1 MKKILLI
8 SVVIFG
14 IGLTAHAQLGEPT
27 TNVKDTF
34 HISSVFYNGTAL
46 GRADWPDTI
55 IVEDALNVYIAKY
68 IYVKGKLKY
77 TWVDGNIYEA
87 TCNGKTIPMTI
98 KQQEKY
104 TIGDYE
110 FIVKGEKPNRSTND
124 IHYVSFAGEKQ
135 SGGSGFSLA
144 GRSARSLP
152 SPEYRGNREGKI
164 VVKIWVDRIGNVT
177 QVSAPEKGSTMTDAE
192 LVRTAKEAALKAKF
206 SAKEDAPEVQT
217 GTVTYVFR
225 SH

>member
-8 SVVIFG
+8 SVVVFG

-34 HISSVFYNGTAL
+34 RISNVFYNGTAL
-46 GRADWPDTI
+46 NKADWPDTI

-68 IYVKGKLKY
+68 IYVKGKLKR
-77 TWVDGNIYEA
+77 TWVDENSYES

-98 KQQEKY
+98 KRQEKY

-110 FIVKGEKPNRSTND
+110 FIVKREEPNTSTNVNHNT
-124 IHYVSFAGEKQ
+124 IISEERL
-135 SGGSGFSLA
+135 SGGVGFSLA
-144 GRSARSLP
+144 GRSARALP
-152 SPEYRGNREGKI
+152 SPNTSTQKQGKV
-164 VVKIWVDRIGNVT
+164 VVKIWVDRAGNVT
-177 QVSAPEKGSTMTDAE
+177 QTSAPEKGSTVTDAA
-192 LVRTAKEAALKAKF
+192 LVRQAKAAALKAKF

-217 GTVTYVFR
+217 GTLTYVFR
-225 SH
+225 SN

>member
-8 SVVIFG
+8 CVVVFG

-34 HISSVFYNGTAL
+34 HIISVYYNGKAL

-68 IYVKGKLKY
+68 VYVKGKLKE
-77 TWVDGNIYEA
+77 TWVGENRYEA

-98 KQQEKY
+98 KWQEKY

-110 FIVKGEKPNRSTND
+110 FIVKKEDSNTSTTVN
-124 IHYVSFAGEKQ
+124 HNALSAGRRP
-135 SGGSGFSLA
+135 SVGSGFSLT

-152 SPEYRGNREGKI
+152 SPAYQGNREGKI

-177 QVSAPEKGSTMTDAE
+177 QVSAPEKGSTITDAE
-192 LVRTAKEAALKAKF
+192 LVLTAKEAALKAKF
-206 SAKEDAPEVQT
+206 NPKEDAPEMQT

>member
-8 SVVIFG
+8 SVVVFG

-27 TNVKDTF
+27 TNEKDTF

-46 GRADWPDTI
+46 GKADWPDTI

-68 IYVKGKLKY
+68 VYVKGKLKY
-77 TWVDGNIYEA
+77 TWVDGNVYEA
-87 TCNGKTIPMTI
+87 TCNGKTIPMRI
-98 KQQEKY
+98 KRQEKY

-110 FIVKGEKPNRSTND
+110 FIVKEETPNTSTNYN
-124 IHYVSFAGEKQ
+124 HYVSSAGGKTA
-135 SGGSGFSLA
+135 GGSGSSLA

-152 SPEYRGNREGKI
+152 SPAYRGNREGKI

-177 QVSAPEKGSTMTDAE
+177 QVSAPEMGSTMTDAE
-192 LVRTAKEAALKAKF
+192 SVRTAKEAALKAKF

-225 SH
+225 SN

>member
-8 SVVIFG
+8 SVVVFG

-77 TWVDGNIYEA
+77 GLNFCIISNI
-87 TCNGKTIPMTI
+87 
-98 KQQEKY
+98 
-104 TIGDYE
+104 
-110 FIVKGEKPNRSTND
+110 IVPGADS
-124 IHYVSFAGEKQ
+124 AGVQ
-135 SGGSGFSLA
+135 PLCSSDS
-144 GRSARSLP
+144 
-152 SPEYRGNREGKI
+152 
-164 VVKIWVDRIGNVT
+164 
-177 QVSAPEKGSTMTDAE
+177 
-192 LVRTAKEAALKAKF
+192 F
-206 SAKEDAPEVQT
+206 SAFSIAVS
-217 GTVTYVFR
+217 R
-225 SH
+225 

>member
-8 SVVIFG
+8 SVVVFG

-110 FIVKGEKPNRSTND
+110 FIVKKDPNTSTIVNHNV
-124 IHYVSFAGEKQ
+124 IISEGRL
-135 SGGSGFSLA
+135 SGGVGFSLS
-144 GRSARSLP
+144 GRSAKTLP
-152 SPEYRGNREGKI
+152 SPNTSTQKQGKV
-164 VVKIWVDRIGNVT
+164 VVKIWVDRAGNVT
-177 QVSAPEKGSTMTDAE
+177 QTSAPEKGSTVTDAA
-192 LVRTAKEAALKAKF
+192 LVRQAKAAALNAKF

>member
-8 SVVIFG
+8 SVVVFG
-14 IGLTAHAQLGEPT
+14 IGMTAHAQLGKPT

-34 HISSVFYNGTAL
+34 YISSVFYNGKAL

-68 IYVKGKLKY
+68 VYVKGKLKD
-77 TWVDGNIYEA
+77 TWVDGNSYES
-87 TCNGKTIPMTI
+87 TCNGKTIPLTI
-98 KQQEKY
+98 KRQEKY

-110 FIVKGEKPNRSTND
+110 FVVKREEPNTSTNVNHNT
-124 IHYVSFAGEKQ
+124 IISEGRL
-135 SGGSGFSLA
+135 SGGAGFSLA

-152 SPEYRGNREGKI
+152 SPAYRGNKEGKI

-217 GTVTYVFR
+217 GTVTYVFI
-225 SH
+225 SN

>member
-8 SVVIFG
+8 SVVVFG

-124 IHYVSFAGEKQ
+124 IHYVSFAREKQ

-192 LVRTAKEAALKAKF
+192 LVLTAKEAALKAKF
-206 SAKEDAPEVQT
+206 NPKEDAPEMQT

>member
-1 MKKILLI
+1 MI
-8 SVVIFG
+8 SVVVFG

-46 GRADWPDTI
+46 GRDDWPDTI

-68 IYVKGKLKY
+68 VYVKGKLKN
-77 TWVDGNIYEA
+77 TWVDENSYES

-98 KQQEKY
+98 KRQEKY

-110 FIVKGEKPNRSTND
+110 FIVKKEEPNTSTTVNQNAL
-124 IHYVSFAGEKQ
+124 FAGRGP
-135 SGGSGFSLA
+135 SGGNSFSLT
-144 GRSARSLP
+144 GRSVRSLP
-152 SPEYRGNREGKI
+152 SPAYRGNKQGKI

-206 SAKEDAPEVQT
+206 SAKEDAPKVQT
-217 GTVTYVFR
+217 GTVTYVF
-225 SH
+225 SSN